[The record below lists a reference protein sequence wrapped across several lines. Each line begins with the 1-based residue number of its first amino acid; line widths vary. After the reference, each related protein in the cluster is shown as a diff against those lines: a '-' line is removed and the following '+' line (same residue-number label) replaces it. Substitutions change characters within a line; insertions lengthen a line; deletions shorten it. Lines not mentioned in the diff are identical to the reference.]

1 MRHIKLALSI
11 VALTFISS
19 SASAWTAVAYSK
31 KSGYLHTQYNAST
44 AAEAEKEA
52 LEGCSKKAL
61 ECVLVGNAVNGPVAV
76 VIARGDGGIGRSTD
90 KEPFVAAKNAL
101 IRCEKISNN
110 CRVEQAAWD
119 KGTQWFALAR
129 AEGVFFAAYQYE
141 SQDEAEKD
149 AIKGC
154 ETQAKEYSM
163 PSGKCTLFRSSGEHL
178 WYARVSSNTYTSIS
192 ISVVSAK
199 DALSEAKKG
208 CLEGTKKGENCDR
221 IEELENKGSQAE
233 PAAFKKL
240 RAQIEAED
248 IALSKNPPMSKT
260 RAPTVKTERYT
271 ESCQNASC
279 IRKYEDGRAQRY
291 TACLNPATMLPMN
304 DPFKLGG
311 CGGVDAQGHPFG
323 MK

>member
-11 VALTFISS
+11 AALTFISS
-19 SASAWTAVAYSK
+19 SACAWTAVAYSK
-31 KSGYLHTQYNAST
+31 QSGYLHTQYNAST

-61 ECVLVGNAVNGPVAV
+61 ECELVGNAVNGPVAV
-76 VIARGDGGIGRSTD
+76 VIARGDDGMGKSAD
-90 KEPFVAAKNAL
+90 KDPFVAAKNAL
-101 IRCEKISNN
+101 KRCEKLSKK
-110 CRVEQAAWD
+110 CRVEQAVWD

-163 PSGKCTLFRSSGEHL
+163 TSGKCTLFRSSGEHL

-192 ISVVSAK
+192 ISLLSAN

-208 CLEGTKKGENCDR
+208 CLEGTKKGEICDR

-233 PAAFKKL
+233 PVSFKKL
-240 RAQIEAED
+240 KAQIEAED
-248 IALSKNPPMSKT
+248 IALSKNSPISKT
-260 RAPTVKTERYT
+260 RPATIKTERYT

-279 IRKYEDGRAQRY
+279 VRKYEDGRTQRY

-311 CGGVDAQGHPFG
+311 CGGVDSQGHPFG